1 MKRSR
6 PSRPYVPV
14 PKLRIKA
21 AKKQH
26 DNGETYEY
34 NVVEDSSKCDDVA
47 ETLKSDN
54 VLEDTP
60 ERDDVIEDAPETD
73 IMEEAMKSDDVLEEM
88 SESDD
93 VAEDAPECDD
103 VAEEASERDDVA
115 EDTSERSSERQNEVC
130 INAELSRISLNGYEN

>member
-14 PKLRIKA
+14 LKLRIKA

-26 DNGETYEY
+26 DDGETHEY
-34 NVVEDSSKCDDVA
+34 NVVEDALECDDVA
-47 ETLKSDN
+47 EAPESDD

-60 ERDDVIEDAPETD
+60 EHDDVMEDASETD
-73 IMEEAMKSDDVLEEM
+73 VMEEAPESDDVLEET

-93 VAEDAPECDD
+93 VAEDT
-103 VAEEASERDDVA
+103 SERDDVA
-115 EDTSERSSERQNEVC
+115 EDTSESSSERQNEVC
-130 INAELSRISLNGYEN
+130 MNAELSRISLNGYEN